1 MKSANLAWALRVV
14 PRSALPGPQETVS
27 GSGDLTYL
35 PITTPPDDRVPM
47 PLMES
52 DEGRWLVRGRLAGQ
66 QTDPVSELLNKGF
79 RLRDEELPDEGLT
92 LERRYELGRTPD
104 GVLHLWVSRVKRTG
118 ARLPLSGLTFDRIL
132 EVT

>member
-66 QTDPVSELLNKGF
+66 QTDPVSQLLNKGF

-92 LERRYELGRTPD
+92 SSAATSSAEPPTAFSPGCRASSEP
-104 GVLHLWVSRVKRTG
+104 
-118 ARLPLSGLTFDRIL
+118 ARGSP
-132 EVT
+132 